1 MLAGVNSQNFDAEE
15 SGNALTTADSQ
26 RLVFD
31 GVQNDFIT
39 PNGNG
44 PRDEFKT
51 PEEVRVDTDSTNET
65 FSSRVSSDISDGG
78 RTIIAQYHDEA
89 SGLPFALYLSDGQ
102 SRANGIANDEPDDGV
117 FDLYSVHRGEDG
129 ENNYNVYG
137 TVEAGEAFDV
147 QLNKQGTDLQVEV
160 NNVQR
165 SLDLRDGE
173 GLFFKFGSYTQAEDP
188 NATSDEAG
196 QLTESGSEESAD
208 ALREIG
214 ITSSRVTFD
223 DLEYSRST
231 I

>member
-1 MLAGVNSQNFDAEE
+1 M
-15 SGNALTTADSQ
+15 
-26 RLVFD
+26 
-31 GVQNDFIT
+31 
-39 PNGNG
+39 
-44 PRDEFKT
+44 
-51 PEEVRVDTDSTNET
+51 
-65 FSSRVSSDISDGG
+65 
-78 RTIIAQYHDEA
+78 
-89 SGLPFALYLSDGQ
+89 
-102 SRANGIANDEPDDGV
+102 